1 VPYVSDMFCTYQT
14 LPYDRYI
21 LTWLYNTMQYETCDK
36 KTKETVLGVL
46 NFFQLQYKKYEVSHS
61 ILSEKRSYLR

>member
-1 VPYVSDMFCTYQT
+1 
-14 LPYDRYI
+14 
-21 LTWLYNTMQYETCDK
+21 MQYETCDK